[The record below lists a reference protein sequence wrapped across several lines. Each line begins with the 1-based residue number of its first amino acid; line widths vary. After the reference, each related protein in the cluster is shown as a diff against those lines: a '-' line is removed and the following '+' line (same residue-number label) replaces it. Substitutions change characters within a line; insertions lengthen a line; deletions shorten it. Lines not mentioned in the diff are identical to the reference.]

1 MSSAGESTHL
11 KVVTVGD
18 FDPQSDSAIEY
29 DFIGRVIA
37 GRYTIR
43 EMIGGGGMADVF
55 RATDEE
61 LGVDVA
67 IKLLK
72 PRMASDELRARM
84 VQEARAAAQVRH
96 DNLVRVFGTG
106 KLDSTAYIVMEMLD
120 GPNLEQYLRE
130 YRDQR
135 IPWREA
141 LDLLLPALEALH
153 AVHDRG
159 YVHRDI
165 KTGNILITRKSG
177 QPPTAV
183 VIDMGLVKPDR
194 ALRNAASPPTTEV
207 GRLLCTPGYTSP
219 EQAAGN
225 PVDRRSDV
233 YSMGVTL
240 YRVLAGRL
248 PFHEARG
255 QPMLFVLTKHIY
267 SEPTLLAEAGAGA
280 GIPPAVA
287 EVIESA
293 LRKNPND
300 RPQSMLE
307 FAESLRAAAASVGAA
322 PSTTDRPVRVRGRRP
337 QALRRRQLHGLFLAF
352 GLGAALT
359 SVATPRAVC
368 PGAPATVH
376 HPVGMTSSAD
386 ATSDAPGPSGG
397 MAPAALWSVPL
408 ALDVEPLADHS
419 DASVWVS
426 ATDLQTDDRQANV
439 EQEVARPR
447 PASPAARRPTSEVA
461 GPRAIARRQADVQ
474 RCADVD
480 TGGSDRLAIA
490 VNIDTTGRV
499 SAHVVGAPDSTLSRC
514 LDKALKHTPLVPPR
528 EPLSFVHVFKLR
540 STPSRP

>member
-43 EMIGGGGMADVF
+43 ELIGGGGMADVF

-67 IKLLK
+67 VKLLK

-106 KLDSTAYIVMEMLD
+106 KLDSTAYIVMEMLA

-165 KTGNILITRKSG
+165 KTGNILITRKPG

-183 VIDMGLVKPDR
+183 VIDLGLVKADR

-255 QPMLFVLTKHIY
+255 QPMLFVLTKHMY

-322 PSTTDRPVRVRGRRP
+322 PVTTGRPVRTP
-337 QALRRRQLHGLFLAF
+337 RRRSHGLRQRQLYGLLLAF

-368 PGAPATVH
+368 LEAPAVVPP
-376 HPVGMTSSAD
+376 PVAAVSANVASSSD
-386 ATSDAPGPSGG
+386 ATDPSGG
-397 MAPAALWSVPL
+397 VAPTALWSVPL
-408 ALDVEPLADHS
+408 ALDVQPLADQG

-426 ATDLQTDDRQANV
+426 ATELQPDA
-439 EQEVARPR
+439 EQEPARPR
-447 PASPAARRPTSEVA
+447 PASKVVRRPTADVA

-490 VNIDTTGRV
+490 VNIDTSGLV

-514 LDKALKHTPLVPPR
+514 LDKALKHTPLVPPS
-528 EPLSFVHVFKLR
+528 EPVSFVHVFKLR

>member
-1 MSSAGESTHL
+1 MSSSGESTHL

-18 FDPQSDSAIEY
+18 FDPQSDNAIEY

-43 EMIGGGGMADVF
+43 ELIGGGGMADVF

-84 VQEARAAAQVRH
+84 IQEARAAAQVRH

-120 GPNLEQYLRE
+120 GPNLEQYLHE

-141 LDLLLPALEALH
+141 LDLLLPALEALN

-165 KTGNILITRKSG
+165 KTGNILVTRESG
-177 QPPTAV
+177 QPPSAV
-183 VIDMGLVKPDR
+183 VIDLGLVKPDR
-194 ALRNAASPPTTEV
+194 ALRDAASPPTTEV

-267 SEPTLLAEAGAGA
+267 SEPTRLAEAGVGA

-287 EVIESA
+287 ELIESA

-322 PSTTDRPVRVRGRRP
+322 PSTTDRQVRGRGRRP
-337 QALRRRQLHGLFLAF
+337 PVLRPRQLHGLLLAF
-352 GLGAALT
+352 GLGAALV
-359 SVATPRAVC
+359 SVATPRSVC
-368 PGAPATVH
+368 PGTPAAVH
-376 HPVGMTSSAD
+376 YPMAGSASSAD
-386 ATSDAPGPSGG
+386 LDPGDATPPT
-397 MAPAALWSVPL
+397 ALWSVPL
-408 ALDVEPLADHS
+408 ALDAEPQADRD

-426 ATDLQTDDRQANV
+426 TADLKTDEPQA
-439 EQEVARPR
+439 EAEPEPARPR
-447 PASPAARRPTSEVA
+447 PASPVSRRPPPELA
-461 GPRAIARRQADVQ
+461 GPRAIARRQAEVQ

-499 SAHVVGAPDSTLSRC
+499 FAHVVGAPDSTLSRC

-528 EPLSFVHVFKLR
+528 EPVSFVHIFKLR